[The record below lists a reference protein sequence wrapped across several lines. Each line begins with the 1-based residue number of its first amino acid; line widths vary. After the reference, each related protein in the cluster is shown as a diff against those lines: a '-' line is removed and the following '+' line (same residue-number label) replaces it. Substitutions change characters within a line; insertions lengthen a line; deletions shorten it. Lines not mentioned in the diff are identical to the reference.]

1 MIEKITERIF
11 RIEVPLPNN
20 PLKYT
25 NSYLVRGG
33 ERDLLVDTGMN
44 REECLSALK
53 SAFERLRVEREG
65 LAVAVTHL
73 HADHIGLVGELNPK
87 EVYFSAVEAEI
98 VRRMFESP
106 MEYWE
111 EIIRHYIK
119 NGFPEGEAEKMLRMH
134 PGIRYTSLKEVD
146 FTEIRDGDEIEVGDV
161 VLRSIETP
169 GHSPSHMCFLMDRIL
184 FSGDHVL
191 NDITPNITWW
201 PVMEDSLESYLRS
214 LDKIGRIEAEL
225 VLPGHR
231 RYWTDLRKRVEELRQ
246 HHRKR
251 LQEAFAALNEP
262 KTAWEVAPSITWDL
276 KYERWEEVNV
286 VQKWFAV
293 GETMAHLEHLCKMGL
308 VERIEDEKDGKIR
321 YIRRSF

>member
-25 NSYLVRGG
+25 NSYLIRGG

-44 REECLSALK
+44 REECLSALRN
-53 SAFERLRVEREG
+53 AFERLKVEREK
-65 LAVAVTHL
+65 LIVAVTHL
-73 HADHIGLVGELNPK
+73 HADHIGLAGELNPK
-87 EVYFSAVEAEI
+87 EVYFSVGEARI
-98 VRRMFESP
+98 VRKMFEDP

-111 EIIRHYIK
+111 EIIGHYVR
-119 NGFPEGEAEKMLRMH
+119 NGFPESEAEKMLRMH

-146 FTEIRDGDEIEVGDV
+146 FTEIEDGDEIEVGDA
-161 VLRSIETP
+161 VLTCIETP
-169 GHSPSHMCFLMDRIL
+169 GHSPSHMCFLMDRVL

-214 LDKIGRIEAEL
+214 LDKISRFDAEL

-231 RYWTDLRKRVEELRQ
+231 RYWTDLRKRVGELKQ

-251 LQEAFAALNEP
+251 LQEAFAALDEP

-276 KYERWEEVNV
+276 KYEKWEDVNV

-293 GETMAHLEHLCKMGL
+293 GETMAHLEHLRRRGL
-308 VERIEDEKDGKIR
+308 VEREEGEKIR
-321 YIRRSF
+321 YFRRSF